1 MCKKTDGGP
10 DLETV
15 DKHQQVMNNGEVR
28 VIKWTGQ
35 NKTVKGGKTTAA
47 DGYLQKN
54 QYFVLPEIDS
64 LRKDKIALKKQVATT
79 KGDQFFTRFRIVNGG
94 KEITNGKNIFY
105 VAPAQ

>member
-10 DLETV
+10 HLEAV
-15 DKHQQVMNNGEVR
+15 DKHQQVMGNGEVR

-35 NKTVKGGKTTAA
+35 PKKSDGKTSAA

-64 LRKDKIALKKQVATT
+64 LRKDKIALKKQVVTA
-79 KGDQFFTRFRIVNGG
+79 KGDQVFTRFRIVNGG
-94 KEITNGKNIFY
+94 KEITNSKNIFY
-105 VAPAQ
+105 VAPTQ